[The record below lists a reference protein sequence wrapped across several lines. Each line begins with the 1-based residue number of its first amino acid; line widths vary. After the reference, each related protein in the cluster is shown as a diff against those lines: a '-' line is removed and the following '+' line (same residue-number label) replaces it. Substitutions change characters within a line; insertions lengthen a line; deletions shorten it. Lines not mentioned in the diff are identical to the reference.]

1 MKANYHHKLI
11 IAIVFITCFFTG
23 RSYAQDSAASTTVL
37 GIRYFLPENKVPYI
51 EVSTKKKVG
60 RVFEPV
66 KGLPVSV
73 YITDT
78 SADNLLG
85 STKTSSNG
93 TGRIALPPS
102 FKAAWDSLG
111 EFTFVASM
119 PANSKEEAQTAEITV
134 KKAILVIDTV
144 SEDGVRSV
152 TAQLKE
158 KVGQEWVAVKDIE
171 MKLGIKRALGNL
183 SVGEDETYT
192 ADTTGLAIAEFK
204 HDSMPGDAKG
214 NIFLVARVDDND
226 TYGNLVVE
234 KTVPWGKA
242 HQAESHFWH
251 RSLWSTGGRAPV
263 WLLTIALGIIIGV
276 WGTIFYLIRQ
286 MFRIR
291 KLGHEY
297 EKDIAV

>member
-1 MKANYHHKLI
+1 MKANYHHKFLAGLI
-11 IAIVFITCFFTG
+11 VIACLVAG
-23 RSYAQDSAASTTVL
+23 KSYAQDSAASPTVL

-60 RVFEPV
+60 RKFEPV
-66 KGLPVSV
+66 TGLPVSV
-73 YITDT
+73 FITDT
-78 SADNLLG
+78 AAANLLG
-85 STKTSSNG
+85 STKTASNG

-102 FKAAWDSLG
+102 FKAAWDSLS

-119 PANSKEEAQTAEITV
+119 PATGKEEAQTAEIII

-158 KVGQEWVAVKDIE
+158 KVGNEWVAVKDIE
-171 MKLGIKRALGNL
+171 MKLGIKRGLGNL
-183 SVGEDETYT
+183 SVGEEETYT
-192 ADTTGLAIAEFK
+192 ADTTGIAIAEFK

-214 NIFLVARVDDND
+214 NIFLVARVEDND

-234 KTVPWGKA
+234 KAVPWGKA

-263 WLLTIALGIIIGV
+263 WLLTIALAIIIGV
-276 WGTIFYLIRQ
+276 WSTIFYLIKQ

-291 KLGHEY
+291 KMGHDY